1 MPAMPPP
8 PAPAE
13 TAPELDAAAAESV
26 ADALVDPE
34 IVPLPA
40 GAVDPVTGAP
50 ITPADEEDLLCA
62 EKLNVVVVASECAPF
77 AKTGG
82 LGDVAKAL
90 PKALRHRGH
99 RVMVVMPR
107 YENYEGAFDT
117 QVRVTFNI
125 MGVPTEVGYFH
136 MYKNGIDTVFI
147 DHSCFHAV
155 AGDIYAGDRA
165 AANFRNA
172 TLCQA
177 AIEAVWHV
185 PCGADATPY
194 GDSDLVYMAN
204 DWHTS
209 LLPVYLQ
216 AFYQDHG
223 KLPYARSVFVIHN
236 MAFQGRGPLDEFNQL
251 GLPDHYRDHF
261 FLDDPFGGECMN
273 CMQAGLRLATKVI
286 AVSAGYAWEITTD
299 MGGWGL
305 APLLRE
311 FGENKLTGIVNGIDL
326 EEWSP
331 DLDPFLTEEDGYAQY
346 APDETGFAGK
356 IECKRALQK
365 QLGLPVRDDVPVLGF
380 IGRLD
385 HQKGVDLITDAAGW
399 LMSQDVQLIM
409 LGSGR
414 QDLEESLR
422 DMENHHRDKC
432 RCWVGFSI
440 EMAHRI
446 TAGADI
452 LLMPSRF
459 EPCGLNQLYAMRY
472 GTVPV
477 VHAVGGLRETV
488 TPYDPHADTGT
499 GWQFDEAVTQKFT
512 DALGYA
518 VGTYRDHPEEFK
530 KIRLR
535 GMSQDLSWELAAEKY
550 EQKLIEAKYSW

>member
-1 MPAMPPP
+1 MP
-8 PAPAE
+8 
-13 TAPELDAAAAESV
+13 AAAAPAFVDLSTSAG
-26 ADALVDPE
+26 ADFAVRLVEPE
-34 IVPLPA
+34 IVELPE
-40 GAVDPVTGAP
+40 GTIDPTTGEP
-50 ITPADEEDLLCA
+50 VQPNEPELLCA
-62 EKLNVVVVASECAPF
+62 EKLNVVVVAAECAPF

-90 PKALRHRGH
+90 PKALQRRGH

-107 YENYEGAFDT
+107 YENYEGAIDT
-117 QVRVTFNI
+117 TVRVRFKI
-125 MGVPTEVGYFH
+125 MGEDAEVGYFH
-136 MYKNGIDTVFI
+136 MHRDGVDTVFI
-147 DHSCFHAV
+147 DHPCFHAV
-155 AGDIYAGDRA
+155 AGNIYAGDRR

-172 TLCQA
+172 MLCQA

-185 PCGADATPY
+185 PCVESTDGSGVAKPY

-236 MAFQGRGPLDEFNQL
+236 MAFQGRGPLDEFGLL
-251 GLPDHYRDHF
+251 GLPDHYKEHF

-311 FGENKLTGIVNGIDL
+311 FGEAKLTGVANGIDL
-326 EEWSP
+326 DEWSP
-331 DLDPFLTEEDGYAQY
+331 DVDPFLEKDGYQKY
-346 APDETGFAGK
+346 QPSESGFEGK
-356 IECKRALQK
+356 LACKRALQK
-365 QLGLPVRDDVPVLGF
+365 QLGLPVRDDVPLMGF

-399 LMSQDVQLIM
+399 LMGQDVQLIM

-414 QDLEESLR
+414 ADLEESLR
-422 DMENHHRDKC
+422 NMENDHREKC
-432 RCWVGFSI
+432 RCWVGFSV

-446 TAGADI
+446 TAGCDI

-488 TPYDPHADTGT
+488 KPYDPRGDSGT
-499 GWQFDEAVTQKFT
+499 GWQFDEAVTHKFI
-512 DALGYA
+512 DALTHA
-518 VGTYRDHPEEFK
+518 LRTFREHPEEFRK
-530 KIRLR
+530 VKAR
-535 GMSQDLSWELAAEKY
+535 GMAQDLSWELAAERY